1 MINMSQPE
9 DERRERI
16 KVDVANRQVSL
27 DISNDGYEAY
37 AVVEKEGLDLSDIQA
52 ILEADG
58 IVYGVDLNAARA
70 AIKNPGV
77 RTLVAR
83 GSRHSD
89 GSDGFYKRLESRP
102 QSDGEKKFTIT
113 NVFAGDVL
121 GEIYKPTAGSV
132 GIDIFGRKVQP
143 KEGKPVNVF
152 TGPEI
157 KRTDTEDKIILEAAA
172 DGYLRVGAA
181 SVEIAPQHTIHGD
194 VDYSAGELEFA
205 GSLQVI
211 GDIKGSGS
219 LKIRH
224 DLHIEGSVEDAKII
238 VGGNVVVE
246 KSFVGRGDGLIRAGG
261 NVDVNVVLNQ
271 MIEAEGSI
279 KVGRECV
286 NAHLIAS
293 EKVIGT
299 NATIMG
305 GTVAAGEAIEART
318 IGGELYSTTRIKVG
332 MAELLREN
340 AIAIDREIQLQAK
353 TIEQLKNDIY
363 LLVRERIDS
372 NNFTGE
378 KAEQLKLLQDKLRR
392 QNDLVKELS
401 AKKQEKVLEMSRKK
415 CPKLIVLGTIHQSV
429 VAEINGVRVPLKRSY
444 SNTTF
449 EELRNEIIR
458 TKNL

>member
-1 MINMSQPE
+1 MEI
-9 DERRERI
+9 
-16 KVDVANRQVSL
+16 ANRQVRL
-27 DISNDGYEAY
+27 DISSDGYEAY
-37 AVVEKEGLDLSDIQA
+37 AVAEREGLELSDIQA

-70 AIKNPGV
+70 AIKDTGV

-89 GSDGFYKRLESRP
+89 GNDGYYKQLDSRP
-102 QSDGEKKFTIT
+102 RSDGEKKFDVI
-113 NVFAGDVL
+113 NVFAGDVI
-121 GEIYKPTAGSV
+121 GEIYRPTAGSV

-143 KEGKPVNVF
+143 KEGKPCNVF

-157 KRTDTEDKIILEAAA
+157 KRTDTEDKIVLEAAA
-172 DGYLRVGAA
+172 DGYLHVGAA
-181 SVEIAPQHTIHGD
+181 SVEIVPQHTVHGD

-205 GSLQVI
+205 GSLI
-211 GDIKGSGS
+211 IAGDIKGSGN

-224 DLHIEGSVEDAKII
+224 DLRVEGSVEDAKII
-238 VGGNVVVE
+238 AGGNVTVE

-261 NVDVNVVLNQ
+261 DVEVNVVLNQ

-293 EKVIGT
+293 QKIIGT

-305 GTVAAGEAIEART
+305 GTIAAGEAVEART
-318 IGGELYSTTRIKVG
+318 FGGELYSTTRVKVG
-332 MAELLREN
+332 MAEILKEN
-340 AIAIDREIQLQAK
+340 AVAIDREIQLQAK
-353 TIEQLKNDIY
+353 AIEQLKNDIY

-415 CPKLIVLGTIHQSV
+415 SPKLTVLGTIHQSV
-429 VAEINGVRVPLKRSY
+429 IAEINGVRIPLKRSY